1 MVNIGDYNEL
11 EVLREVS
18 IGLFLDGEELGDILI
33 PGRYVPEGV
42 EPGDR
47 LRVFIYNDSED
58 RLIATTEK
66 PRARVGEFAF
76 LRVISVNAMGAFLDW
91 GLSKDLLVP
100 FREQKERMDVG
111 RSYIVH
117 LYLDEVSRRIVASSR
132 IRRFLDQEVPEYEEG
147 QEVSVL
153 ISHRTPM
160 GYNAIIENAHQGILY
175 ENEVFQPLQQGQRTR
190 AYVKKIREDNK
201 IDLSLQKEGFGK
213 VDSLTGKIMLALR
226 TEGGELPLSDK
237 SQPEEIYRKFG
248 CSKKAFKM
256 AIGTLYKERKITI
269 EPEKIGLV
277 SSG

>member
-1 MVNIGDYNEL
+1 MAKIGDYNEL

-42 EPGDR
+42 QSGDR

-66 PRARVGEFAF
+66 PRACVGEFAF
-76 LRVISVNAMGAFLDW
+76 MRVISVNAMGAFLDW

-111 RSYIVH
+111 SSYIVY
-117 LYLDEVSRRIVASSR
+117 LYLDDVSQRIVASSR
-132 IRRFLDQEVPEYEEG
+132 MRRFLDQEPPTYQEGEEVP
-147 QEVSVL
+147 
-153 ISHRTPM
+153 IIITHRTPL
-160 GYNAIIENAHQGILY
+160 GYNAIIKNAHQGILY
-175 ENEVFQPLQQGQRTR
+175 TNEVFQPLEQGQKTK

-201 IDLSLQKEGFGK
+201 IDLSLQPQGFGK

-226 TEGGELPLSDK
+226 TSGGKLSLSDK
-237 SQPEEIYRKFG
+237 SPPEEIYAKFG

-269 EPEKIGLV
+269 EPQKIRLV
-277 SSG
+277 

>member
-1 MVNIGDYNEL
+1 MVKIGDYNEL

-18 IGLFLDGEELGDILI
+18 IGLFLDGLELGDILI

-42 EPGDR
+42 EPGDM

-66 PRARVGEFAF
+66 PRACVGEFAF
-76 LRVISVNAMGAFLDW
+76 MRVISVNSMGAFLDW

-111 RSYIVH
+111 STYIVY

-132 IRRFLDQEVPEYEEG
+132 IRRFLDQEPPTCKEGDEVP
-147 QEVSVL
+147 
-153 ISHRTPM
+153 IMITHRTPL
-160 GYNAIIENAHQGILY
+160 GYNAIIDNAHMGILY
-175 ENEVFQPLQQGQRTR
+175 ENEVFQPLQQGQKTR

-201 IDLSLQKEGFGK
+201 IDLSLQPEGFGK

-226 TEGGELPLSDK
+226 TSGGTLPLSDK
-237 SQPEEIYRKFG
+237 SPPEEIYRKFG

-256 AIGTLYKERKITI
+256 AIGTLYKDRKISI
-269 EPEKIGLV
+269 EPEEIRLA
-277 SSG
+277 